1 MKKFLLALLLGY
13 SVSALA
19 QTEPQPY
26 YFSDELKNAIKNCT
40 PYSEDLYEKNPDMKE
55 QASSTM
61 GMFFDRLDL
70 SKAKMIL
77 NIRGP
82 QEDKCQISVKYDYQF
97 PMIQEYECTLP
108 QEAQDKLIN
117 AMNDRSTETKTRKIG
132 SNGFSMTMTAREF
145 DLTFSEI
152 TSSFCKVVEHEP
164 TEEELAEM
172 KRKEKEMMAFSDKFK
187 NSLKRCSPDRDT
199 IKVMGMD
206 VNEVEIKGKEKGRCH
221 IVSHGFHILLND
233 NELNL
238 SGFDELTELFSDEK
252 RTTYQ
257 PFYKYAGIRY
267 SLDDCKNPDNGT
279 TTYGSEKISFGNI
292 QVQQKV
298 QSSYE
303 KNICHIL
310 VGLVVRR
317 NGKNENYSIRCEIP
331 EAKINR
337 YIDFEKSLENDD
349 LEADKKIFS
358 KMYKDGICKKM
369 ADLPPENSEGCPDSK
384 PLKEWGLGNECYS
397 CDELERIKLKNSN
410 DCERVCNGLHGRA
423 MRVEE
428 SFDCVLETCPAS
440 APLRDAF
447 GSCYSCDY
455 DDSVTTDEGCSVCK
469 NRKVEDGSC
478 IIADCTNRPLID
490 ADGKCY
496 PCTTENEV
504 AVEKGKCTSI
514 CPNRVESG
522 SWSDGDKSGV
532 FCGLKF

>member
-1 MKKFLLALLLGY
+1 MKKLFLFTFAIFSN
-13 SVSALA
+13 SVVFA
-19 QTEPQPY
+19 QTELHPY
-26 YFSDELKNAIKNCT
+26 YFSNELKNAVKNCT

-55 QASSTM
+55 EASAIM
-61 GMFFDRLDL
+61 GMFFGGFDL
-70 SKAKMIL
+70 SKAKMLL
-77 NIRGP
+77 NILGP

-117 AMNDRSTETKTRKIG
+117 AMNDKSTEAKTREIG

-152 TSSFCKVVEHEP
+152 TSSFCKMVEYEP

-172 KRKEKEMMAFSDKFK
+172 KRKEKEMMAFSDKFR
-187 NSLKRCSPDRDT
+187 NSLKNCSPDRDT
-199 IKVMGMD
+199 IKAMGIEI
-206 VNEVEIKGKEKGRCH
+206 NEVEIKGKEQGKCH
-221 IVSHGFHILLND
+221 ITSRGFHILLND
-233 NELNL
+233 SELNL

-267 SLDDCKNPDNGT
+267 SLNDCKNLDNGT
-279 TTYGSEKISFGNI
+279 ATYGSEKISFGNI

-303 KNICHIL
+303 KNICYIL
-310 VGLVVRR
+310 VGLVVQK

-337 YIDFEKSLENDD
+337 YIDFKKSLENDD
-349 LEADKKIFS
+349 PETDKKIFS
-358 KMYKDGICKKM
+358 KMYKDGICKKV

-384 PLKEWGLGNECYS
+384 PLKEWGLGNKCYS
-397 CDELERIKLKNSN
+397 CDEPGRIDNNN

-423 MRVEE
+423 MRIVK
-428 SFDCVLETCPAS
+428 SFDCVLETCPAN
-440 APLRDAF
+440 APLRDTF

-455 DDSVTTDEGCSVCK
+455 DDPVATDEGCSVCK
-469 NRKVEDGSC
+469 NRKVEDGNC
-478 IIADCTNRPLID
+478 VIADCTNRPLID

-496 PCTTENEV
+496 PCITENEV
-504 AVEKGKCTSI
+504 AVEKGKCSSI
-514 CPNRVESG
+514 CSNRMEVD
-522 SWSDGDKSGV
+522 SWTDDTKSGV
-532 FCGLKF
+532 YCILKE